1 MECIDPINEI
11 TLTHGFRQERIS
23 CGRVQNSSNRW
34 MVEIVSLCHAR
45 SRTARRNPDRMN
57 VAAASRSQL
66 ACRARARSERCM
78 GSGSAPHH
86 FVLHRVRGTRPIFG
100 DRHTFASSRRVS
112 PELCCLLPPFLKA
125 RAQGRPGAGWH
136 PQSRVRKNAHGVDHR
151 CRRSPGLPCAVV
163 FTVSFALSSGSVALL
178 PPSPCGCVMHV
189 PVGRH
194 ISAKT

>member
-66 ACRARARSERCM
+66 AVEHARDLSDAWAPALRRITSCCIASGARDRFLAIDTPSR
-78 GSGSAPHH
+78 P
-86 FVLHRVRGTRPIFG
+86 RGVFRP
-100 DRHTFASSRRVS
+100 
-112 PELCCLLPPFLKA
+112 
-125 RAQGRPGAGWH
+125 
-136 PQSRVRKNAHGVDHR
+136 
-151 CRRSPGLPCAVV
+151 
-163 FTVSFALSSGSVALL
+163 SFAVFFR
-178 PPSPCGCVMHV
+178 PS
-189 PVGRH
+189 
-194 ISAKT
+194 